1 MVLTAALALGA
12 PVGAWLLAPSP
23 WAVIPMALILAL
35 IWTQLAFYRHLVQKR
50 SGAFAFAVVPMQVL
64 FFLGCVIAV
73 PLGIIMHQ
81 FGHVPA
87 PAKKYI
93 DGPLP

>member
-1 MVLTAALALGA
+1 M
-12 PVGAWLLAPSP
+12 
-23 WAVIPMALILAL
+23 
-35 IWTQLAFYRHLVQKR
+35 IWTQLAFYRYLVQKR

-64 FFLGCVIAV
+64 FFLGCVAAV

-81 FGHVPA
+81 FGRMTSPV
-87 PAKKYI
+87 KKYA